1 MGLTLCSIH
10 ILSTEI
16 PQIPG
21 VDFQSFSKGWFTCT
35 NLDSFEEDYKL
46 ARKISKNTD
55 KPVLYFYVYD
65 SEIVSFAFLIS
76 GRKIVDF
83 STDSSFIPKGISK
96 IPEIIGDAQKGSKK
110 KISLILQC
118 SDDERL
124 ISLLEEYFGLN
135 LLFDA
140 EYLSES
146 ADIKVEKGDRLY
158 LEYLEDYKKI
168 CGKGAPIRA
177 ELVKEYHGKVFD
189 HLFLSEGYCPE
200 YYYLFGYDAPDH
212 CELRPVFFSGS
223 ELVPCVLK
231 PEDYVSQRRMRP
243 AWVSLEYDGESDSYY
258 YKFAS
263 DAPAGFAGSEIACP
277 KGYYFLSIDN
287 RNHIILTDYKHSLI
301 FMDCTGNVVSRCSVK
316 GDPIA
321 FRDGF
326 ILTEGPGSEWAF
338 EYSPTDY
345 VRIYRLLYKT

>member
-10 ILSTEI
+10 ILSDEI
-16 PQIPG
+16 PRIPE
-21 VDFQSFSKGWFTCT
+21 VDFQSFSKGWCTCT
-35 NLDSFEEDYKL
+35 NPGSFEDDFKL
-46 ARKISKNTD
+46 ARKISKKTD

-65 SEIVSFAFLIS
+65 SDIVSFAFLIS

-146 ADIKVEKGDRLY
+146 AEIKVKKGDRLY

-177 ELVKEYHGKVFD
+177 
-189 HLFLSEGYCPE
+189 
-200 YYYLFGYDAPDH
+200 
-212 CELRPVFFSGS
+212 
-223 ELVPCVLK
+223 
-231 PEDYVSQRRMRP
+231 
-243 AWVSLEYDGESDSYY
+243 
-258 YKFAS
+258 
-263 DAPAGFAGSEIACP
+263 
-277 KGYYFLSIDN
+277 
-287 RNHIILTDYKHSLI
+287 
-301 FMDCTGNVVSRCSVK
+301 
-316 GDPIA
+316 
-321 FRDGF
+321 
-326 ILTEGPGSEWAF
+326 GPGKRV
-338 EYSPTDY
+338 P
-345 VRIYRLLYKT
+345 R